1 MSAESRF
8 VVSPDWVTERLNRPD
23 FSVIDA
29 SWYLPAHNRDG
40 KAEYAEG
47 HIPGAVFF
55 DHDEI
60 ADTTTGLPH
69 SLPAPEFFAAEMGKR
84 GISER
89 HAIVVYD
96 GPGFFSAPRLWWLL
110 RVMGAS
116 DVYVLNGG
124 FDGWKANRHPVE
136 TERPEPKPATFT
148 PRLAADRVT
157 SFSAMRDIVA
167 SGSHQIADARGPG
180 RFAAEEPEPRPGM
193 RAGHMPGA
201 KNLPATAFSKDGRF
215 LSNDEL
221 KALFD
226 EAGLDLAR
234 PVVTSC
240 GSGVTAAIITLAL
253 ESLGHEDNS
262 LYDGSWSEWGGRDD
276 TAIVTGKA

>member
-8 VVSPDWVTERLNRPD
+8 VVSPDWVTERLNRPG

-40 KAEYAEG
+40 KAEYADG

-60 ADTTTGLPH
+60 ADRTTGLPH

-89 HAIVVYD
+89 HTIVVYD

-124 FDGWKANRHPVE
+124 FDGWKANGHPVE
-136 TERPEPKPATFT
+136 SNMPEPEPAAFT
-148 PRLAADRVT
+148 PRLAADRIT

-167 SGSHQIADARGPG
+167 SGSRQIADARGPG

-215 LSNDEL
+215 LANDEL

-226 EAGLDLAR
+226 DAGIDLER

-253 ESLGHEDNS
+253 ESLGHENNS